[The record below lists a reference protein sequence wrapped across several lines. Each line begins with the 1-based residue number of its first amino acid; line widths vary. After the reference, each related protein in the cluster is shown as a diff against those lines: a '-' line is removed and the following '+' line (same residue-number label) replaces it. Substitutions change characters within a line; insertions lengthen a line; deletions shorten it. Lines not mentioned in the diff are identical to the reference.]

1 MRERDQRR
9 KYKQYLR
16 LKKVL
21 ESIRKDKEKCAEREE
36 TLNVV
41 LESLKARAAKFHASV
56 AAMQEK
62 WEQRYRIELSKGE
75 ILLSRVALE
84 V

>member
-36 TLNVV
+36 TLNGV
-41 LESLKARAAKFHASV
+41 LESLKDPCHENFHPLDFLCSPN
-56 AAMQEK
+56 
-62 WEQRYRIELSKGE
+62 
-75 ILLSRVALE
+75 
-84 V
+84 